1 MIHLIGT
8 FITTATIAGLGVI
21 VESTIATYNWTK
33 ARLHTLLLSPK
44 VREEE
49 GVDPATDEEE

>member
-8 FITTATIAGLGVI
+8 FVTTATIAGLGVI
-21 VESTIATYNWTK
+21 VESTTATYNWTR

-49 GVDPATDEEE
+49 GVEPTTDEEK